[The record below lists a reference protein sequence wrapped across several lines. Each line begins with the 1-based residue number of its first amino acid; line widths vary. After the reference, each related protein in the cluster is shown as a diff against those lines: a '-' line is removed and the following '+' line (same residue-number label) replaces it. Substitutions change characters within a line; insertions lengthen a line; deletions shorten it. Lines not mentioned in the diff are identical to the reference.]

1 MRLEICVAQVER
13 RLADGGLYFGHGT
26 DNAFDEA
33 VWLVLAAVGLDAG
46 ADQIPWHKTLTD
58 TEQAQVEAL
67 LTKRIR
73 TRRPLAYLINQAW
86 FAGLE
91 FFVDERAIVPRSHL
105 GEWIVGR
112 FAPWLADRPIAS
124 ILDLGTGSGCIAV
137 ALAHAFPAARVDASD
152 LSSDALAVAAINTR
166 RHDIV
171 DRVRLLRSNLFT
183 GLAGQRYDLIVC
195 NPPYVSDAIMGEL
208 PDEYSYEPAL
218 AFAGGSE
225 GLDFIDS
232 LLREARTHLTDEGT
246 LVVEAGSAKAA
257 VEAAWPQVP
266 FTWLTSRNGE
276 SVVFLLGAQELQQY
290 RW

>member
-1 MRLEICVAQVER
+1 
-13 RLADGGLYFGHGT
+13 
-26 DNAFDEA
+26 
-33 VWLVLAAVGLDAG
+33 
-46 ADQIPWHKTLTD
+46 
-58 TEQAQVEAL
+58 
-67 LTKRIR
+67 
-73 TRRPLAYLINQAW
+73 INQAW
-86 FAGLE
+86 FAGHE
-91 FFVDERAIVPRSHL
+91 FFVDERVIVPRSHL
-105 GEWIVGR
+105 GEWIVGC
-112 FAPWLADRPIAS
+112 FAPWLAGQPIAS
-124 ILDLGTGSGCIAV
+124 ILDLGTGSGCIAI

-195 NPPYVSDAIMGEL
+195 NPPYVSDAIMGGL

-257 VEAAWPQVP
+257 VEAAWPQVS
-266 FTWLTSRNGE
+266 FTWLTSLNGE